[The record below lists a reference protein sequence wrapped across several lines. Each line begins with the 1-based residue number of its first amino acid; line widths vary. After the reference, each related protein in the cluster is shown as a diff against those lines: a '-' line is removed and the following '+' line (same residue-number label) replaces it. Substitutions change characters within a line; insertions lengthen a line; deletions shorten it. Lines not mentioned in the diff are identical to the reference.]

1 MALGSD
7 AEALA
12 FEEAVY
18 QSLVLR
24 AEAAEELVEAQKH
37 LAKARGYESRAARIL
52 VRKAIYEA
60 DVARLNARS
69 RLFKSRAHEYDK
81 YHQEEG
87 IDSFKDAANSRHV
100 KSRTLSKQAKMRER
114 QIKVIDERANENLKQ
129 AEEHRKLR
137 REHESEAQRLEG
149 EAVNVQRIT

>member
-12 FEEAVY
+12 FEEGVY

-24 AEAAEELVEAQKH
+24 AEAAGELVEAQKH
-37 LAKARGYESRAARIL
+37 LAKAREYESKAAKIL
-52 VRKAIYEA
+52 VRKAIYEE
-60 DVARLNARS
+60 DVARFNARS

-87 IDSFKDAANSRHV
+87 VDSFKDAANSRHV
-100 KSRTLSKQAKMRER
+100 RSRTLSKQAKMRER

-149 EAVNVQRIT
+149 EAVNIQRIT